1 MMYRIAF
8 AGFLVCFTTSVL
20 FAQEQVTLKTGT
32 QLIGR
37 VSLSADSRSVTLKI
51 GESSISVPMDEV
63 DSIGPVGSKL
73 SPSPD
78 RLLMIALES
87 QLQHGS
93 GAGQIG
99 LLAEAYR
106 QAPQDARIA
115 YWYARS
121 LVDARL
127 GSTAQKIVEEHR
139 QAIEVAYPGILAK
152 LEEEISQRVSL
163 EGLPADFVKR
173 IDQITDSIGR
183 SLPREDRI
191 PMFVRFALVDSDGV
205 PLERQAYRISA
216 SGAEERLE
224 TFAQGNHLF
233 SFNLY
238 RGNENHSCKLTVSG
252 PGLKSQTFDLPAS
265 SVMVADAG
273 RFEVKRYIDSEMV
286 TRTFLVLNENDKPI
300 PGANIH
306 LSIDSRGPQPTEKA
320 ITDESG
326 RATIKQFPL
335 EYQYLVEN
343 HGYLRDHGKVA
354 FREGIPSDEIVVKLF
369 PLMNAKA
376 RIAWVSQLLQGP
388 TASTNGESVLTL
400 GRDPSPHP

>member
-1 MMYRIAF
+1 
-8 AGFLVCFTTSVL
+8 
-20 FAQEQVTLKTGT
+20 
-32 QLIGR
+32 
-37 VSLSADSRSVTLKI
+37 
-51 GESSISVPMDEV
+51 
-63 DSIGPVGSKL
+63 
-73 SPSPD
+73 
-78 RLLMIALES
+78 
-87 QLQHGS
+87 
-93 GAGQIG
+93 
-99 LLAEAYR
+99 
-106 QAPQDARIA
+106 
-115 YWYARS
+115 
-121 LVDARL
+121 
-127 GSTAQKIVEEHR
+127 
-139 QAIEVAYPGILAK
+139 
-152 LEEEISQRVSL
+152 
-163 EGLPADFVKR
+163 
-173 IDQITDSIGR
+173 
-183 SLPREDRI
+183 
-191 PMFVRFALVDSDGV
+191 
-205 PLERQAYRISA
+205 
-216 SGAEERLE
+216 
-224 TFAQGNHLF
+224 
-233 SFNLY
+233 
-238 RGNENHSCKLTVSG
+238 LTVSG